1 MSFHATALQ
10 YALNNFNTIWKAFET
25 NANCHKENYIITY
38 LEWQTNHFI
47 LKTIIE
53 DNISTT
59 SFFGD
64 KQTPYNNVIFL
75 FSETYQTADKQTI
88 KQKLTD
94 DLNDLTAIESTPKYQ
109 PSFQIACTKKAI
121 DNFENIYHLI
131 NSTDDIGYGI
141 LVDMWINPKTLDV
154 ITSADNNE
162 TSCYFRDTLITP
174 FLKLYRKYDE
184 PLNKQL
190 IKNQLEYELS
200 QLTKL
205 EKEITNALPL
215 PAL

>member
-10 YALNNFNTIWKAFET
+10 YALDNFDTIWKAFKIK
-25 NANCHKENYIITY
+25 ANHHKENYIITY

-53 DNISTT
+53 DDISTT

-64 KQTPYNNVIFL
+64 KQTPYNNIIFL
-75 FSETYQTADKQTI
+75 FSESYQTADKQTI
-88 KQKLTD
+88 KQNLTNE
-94 DLNDLTAIESTPKYQ
+94 LNDLTAIESTPKYQ

-121 DNFENIYHLI
+121 DNFENVYHLI
-131 NSTDDIGYGI
+131 NSTEDIGYGI

-154 ITSADNNE
+154 ITSADNIE
-162 TSCYFRDTLITP
+162 TSYYFRDTFTTP
-174 FLKLYRKYDE
+174 LLKLYQDDNQ
-184 PLNKQL
+184 PWNKQH
-190 IKNQLEYELS
+190 IKKQLEYELN

-205 EKEITNALPL
+205 EKEITNATPL
-215 PAL
+215 PTL